1 MREIFLAPSDSTDTS
16 LVLRAEDG
24 EEFFLEV
31 TDELRELLA
40 PASST
45 SAADSPEPADAPA
58 DGAAVQDAH
67 QSDAGSEVDA
77 AETQEPAQVHSTGLH
92 TVMPSSHK
100 SQEAEASSASSQ
112 PISLRPNEIQARIR
126 AGASAA
132 EIAEELGV
140 PESRIE
146 PFAHPVLLERAR
158 IADVAKQAHPIRED
172 GPAKLTLWEI
182 LATAFAARGHSLSE
196 STWDAYRH
204 QGEPWILR
212 ITWKAGLSS
221 NEAEWTFKQTMTSP
235 ATVEA
240 RNSVAADLTDP
251 DFVQPVRSLTSVG
264 RGERYD
270 EAIDGREQH
279 AEQRD
284 DIESARAGDPSVTD
298 LSVYSGSASDAES
311 EDHYAEPSVLPSP
324 RGGEEPAADAEDDA
338 SRGTSEKNAP
348 ASAAEP
354 DAAQDKDSAVD
365 EDFLQNP
372 DPEPKPTKR
381 RRKAVTPHWEDVLL
395 GVRANT
401 KRPRE

>member
-31 TDELRELLA
+31 TDELRELF
-40 PASST
+40 
-45 SAADSPEPADAPA
+45 APA
-58 DGAAVQDAH
+58 DSADSDSAKEASDHTTHEAGDATDD
-67 QSDAGSEVDA
+67 SSP
-77 AETQEPAQVHSTGLH
+77 TSAQASRSAGLH
-92 TVMPSSHK
+92 TVMPSSGGSPSSPQTQHTQQA
-100 SQEAEASSASSQ
+100 QE
-112 PISLRPNEIQARIR
+112 IRLRPNEIQARIR

-132 EIAEELGV
+132 EIAEELDV

-196 STWDAYRH
+196 ATWDAYRH

-212 ITWKAGLSS
+212 ITWKTGLSA
-221 NEAEWTFKQTMTSP
+221 NEAEWTFKQTMSSP

-270 EAIDGREQH
+270 EAIDGRDY
-279 AEQRD
+279 AEGREVNED
-284 DIESARAGDPSVTD
+284 ARAGAPGVTE
-298 LSVYSGSASDAES
+298 LSSYTGNGNENTEAET
-311 EDHYAEPSVLPSP
+311 DVNAEPSVLPSP
-324 RGGEEPAADAEDDA
+324 RGGEYPAETGADEKADARDEGA
-338 SRGTSEKNAP
+338 
-348 ASAAEP
+348 
-354 DAAQDKDSAVD
+354 AAQPEEKETGVD
-365 EDFLQNP
+365 ENFLQNP
-372 DPEPKPTKR
+372 DPEPKPAKR

-395 GVRANT
+395 GVRSST
-401 KRPRE
+401 KRPRD

>member
-31 TDELRELLA
+31 TDELRELF
-40 PASST
+40 
-45 SAADSPEPADAPA
+45 APA
-58 DGAAVQDAH
+58 DSAD
-67 QSDAGSEVDA
+67 SDSAKEASDHTTHEAGNATDDSSP
-77 AETQEPAQVHSTGLH
+77 TSAQASRSAGLH
-92 TVMPSSHK
+92 TVMPSSGGSPSSPQTQHTQQA
-100 SQEAEASSASSQ
+100 QE
-112 PISLRPNEIQARIR
+112 IRLRPNEIQARIR

-132 EIAEELGV
+132 EIAEELDV

-196 STWDAYRH
+196 ATWDAYRH

-212 ITWKAGLSS
+212 ITWKTGLSA
-221 NEAEWTFKQTMTSP
+221 NEAEWTFKQTMSSP

-270 EAIDGREQH
+270 EAIDGRDY
-279 AEQRD
+279 AD
-284 DIESARAGDPSVTD
+284 DREVNEDARAGTPGVTE
-298 LSVYSGSASDAES
+298 LSSYAGVDNAGDRDDA
-311 EDHYAEPSVLPSP
+311 DGYAEPSVLPSP
-324 RGGEEPAADAEDDA
+324 HGGEHPAEAASDEDA
-338 SRGTSEKNAP
+338 AP
-348 ASAAEP
+348 ANEASAQQAEE
-354 DAAQDKDSAVD
+354 KETGVD

-395 GVRANT
+395 GVRSST
-401 KRPRE
+401 KRPRN

>member
-40 PASST
+40 PADS
-45 SAADSPEPADAPA
+45 ADSTEPASENE
-58 DGAAVQDAH
+58 GAEQDAESTDEEA
-67 QSDAGSEVDA
+67 SDSS
-77 AETQEPAQVHSTGLH
+77 PASAQQDHSTGLR
-92 TVMPSSHK
+92 TVMPASGGSPSSP
-100 SQEAEASSASSQ
+100 QSQ
-112 PISLRPNEIQARIR
+112 PAPQAQEIRLRPNEIQARIR

-132 EIAEELGV
+132 EIAEELEV

-196 STWDAYRH
+196 ATWDAYRH

-212 ITWKAGLSS
+212 ITWKTGLSA
-221 NEAEWTFKQTMTSP
+221 NEAEWTFKQTMSSP

-270 EAIDGREQH
+270 EAIDGREY
-279 AEQRD
+279 AEGR
-284 DIESARAGDPSVTD
+284 EVNEAARAGTPGVTE
-298 LSVYSGSASDAES
+298 LSSYTGGDDANNEA
-311 EDHYAEPSVLPSP
+311 DAGAYAEPSVLPSP
-324 RGGEEPAADAEDDA
+324 HGGEHPAESAADADTA
-338 SRGTSEKNAP
+338 SSNEEATQQTDEK
-348 ASAAEP
+348 
-354 DAAQDKDSAVD
+354 DTGVD

-395 GVRANT
+395 GVRSST

>member
-31 TDELRELLA
+31 TDELRELF
-40 PASST
+40 
-45 SAADSPEPADAPA
+45 APA
-58 DGAAVQDAH
+58 DSADSDSAKEASDQTTHEAGDATDD
-67 QSDAGSEVDA
+67 SSP
-77 AETQEPAQVHSTGLH
+77 TSAQASRSAGLH
-92 TVMPSSHK
+92 TVMPSSGGSPSSPQTQHTQQA
-100 SQEAEASSASSQ
+100 QE
-112 PISLRPNEIQARIR
+112 IRLRPNEIQARIR

-132 EIAEELGV
+132 EIAEELDV

-196 STWDAYRH
+196 ATWDAYRH

-212 ITWKAGLSS
+212 ITWKTGLSA
-221 NEAEWTFKQTMTSP
+221 NEAEWTFKQTMSSP

-270 EAIDGREQH
+270 EAIDGRDY
-279 AEQRD
+279 AESREVNED
-284 DIESARAGDPSVTD
+284 ARAGAPGVTE
-298 LSVYSGSASDAES
+298 LSSYTGNGNENTEAET
-311 EDHYAEPSVLPSP
+311 DVNAEPSVLPSP
-324 RGGEEPAADAEDDA
+324 RGGEHPAETGAD
-338 SRGTSEKNAP
+338 EKANARDEG
-348 ASAAEP
+348 A
-354 DAAQDKDSAVD
+354 AAQPEEKETGVD

-372 DPEPKPTKR
+372 DPEPKPAKR

-395 GVRANT
+395 GVRSST

>member
-31 TDELRELLA
+31 TDELRELF
-40 PASST
+40 
-45 SAADSPEPADAPA
+45 APA
-58 DGAAVQDAH
+58 DSADSDSAKEASDQTTHEAGDATDD
-67 QSDAGSEVDA
+67 SSP
-77 AETQEPAQVHSTGLH
+77 TSAQASRSAGLH
-92 TVMPSSHK
+92 TVMPSSGGSPSSPQTQHTQQA
-100 SQEAEASSASSQ
+100 QE
-112 PISLRPNEIQARIR
+112 IRLRPNEIQARIR

-132 EIAEELGV
+132 EIAEELDV

-196 STWDAYRH
+196 ATWDAYRH

-212 ITWKAGLSS
+212 ITWKTGLSA
-221 NEAEWTFKQTMTSP
+221 NEAEWTFKQTISSP

-270 EAIDGREQH
+270 EAIDGRDY
-279 AEQRD
+279 AEGREVNED
-284 DIESARAGDPSVTD
+284 ARAGAPGVTE
-298 LSVYSGSASDAES
+298 LSSYTGNGNENTEAET
-311 EDHYAEPSVLPSP
+311 DVNAEPSVLPSP
-324 RGGEEPAADAEDDA
+324 RGGEHPAETGADEKADARDEGA
-338 SRGTSEKNAP
+338 
-348 ASAAEP
+348 
-354 DAAQDKDSAVD
+354 AAQPEEKETGVD
-365 EDFLQNP
+365 ENFLQNP
-372 DPEPKPTKR
+372 DPEPKPAKR

-395 GVRANT
+395 GVRSST
-401 KRPRE
+401 KRPRD

>member
-31 TDELRELLA
+31 TDELRELF
-40 PASST
+40 
-45 SAADSPEPADAPA
+45 APA
-58 DGAAVQDAH
+58 DSAESDSAKEASDHTTHEAGDATDD
-67 QSDAGSEVDA
+67 SSP
-77 AETQEPAQVHSTGLH
+77 TSAQASRSAGLH
-92 TVMPSSHK
+92 TVMPSSGGSPSSPQTQHTQQA
-100 SQEAEASSASSQ
+100 QE
-112 PISLRPNEIQARIR
+112 IRLRPNEIQARIR

-146 PFAHPVLLERAR
+146 PFAFLFLLERAR

-196 STWDAYRH
+196 ATWDAYRH

-212 ITWKAGLSS
+212 ITWKTGLSA
-221 NEAEWTFKQTMTSP
+221 NEAEWTFKQTMSSP

-270 EAIDGREQH
+270 EAIDGRDY
-279 AEQRD
+279 AESREVNED
-284 DIESARAGDPSVTD
+284 ARAGAPGVTE
-298 LSVYSGSASDAES
+298 LSSYTGNENNEAET
-311 EDHYAEPSVLPSP
+311 DVNAEPSVLPSP
-324 RGGEEPAADAEDDA
+324 RGGDHPAETGADENAG
-338 SRGTSEKNAP
+338 SRDEGA
-348 ASAAEP
+348 
-354 DAAQDKDSAVD
+354 AAQPEEKETGVD

-372 DPEPKPTKR
+372 DPEPKPAKR

-395 GVRANT
+395 GVRSST
-401 KRPRE
+401 KRPRD